1 MLHQTKLEQ
10 LAYGHAAAK
19 FLSELGDR
27 SGWYA
32 AYCLLAESVDK
43 NEEPELTA
51 WAPFENDPWSDILDH
66 IDAEAEALLGTIKLA
81 FNLAHKGIVESAI
94 DCTLDSDMNA
104 LCLQSMVEKGHS
116 LESSEAV

>member
-51 WAPFENDPWSDILDH
+51 WAPFENDPWSDIL
-66 IDAEAEALLGTIKLA
+66 AEAEALLGTIKLA